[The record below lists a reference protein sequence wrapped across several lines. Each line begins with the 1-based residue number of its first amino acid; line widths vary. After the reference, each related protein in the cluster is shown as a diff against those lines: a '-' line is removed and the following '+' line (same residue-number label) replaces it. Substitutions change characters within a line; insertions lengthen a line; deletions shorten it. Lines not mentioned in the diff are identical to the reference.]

1 MQLAPK
7 KRKRNLGND
16 TSAETKQYER
26 YEILSAGELYELAK
40 KFAQLI
46 EDADCLR
53 NQGKLIE

>member
-1 MQLAPK
+1 MAQPK

-46 EDADCLR
+46 EDADCLVTA
-53 NQGKLIE
+53 IDFHI